1 MQQQPQPQN
10 PLDEFNQFF
19 AQILTQPPV
28 DEGSFAFAKR
38 VISERGIAILNMTDA
53 PIQVKEEIVVKLLFL
68 SPNDDVL
75 LFCMGNLYIGINIF
89 RAIMWLRMAHERNKE
104 NVVAAV
110 ALIKALFESGCGK
123 TVFPLVDDLFAK
135 FPKIKEMYMNNAEFL
150 GIYSRCNFQQL
161 KYENG
166 IPSLKKLISMSP
178 LSKARTPAEKEAAW
192 ANHHDIGY
200 VYCAVG
206 EIDLAIEHTRIAT
219 KLAKDFA
226 LDLGKQLLSFQNL
239 VCYLEYRYT
248 DHDAVYQ
255 EHVKINDYYVDRP
268 DYFGKNGSKD
278 EKKNGEKNG
287 EKIRIGYVSSDYLD
301 HPVSNFIL
309 PILEN
314 HSREIFEIYLFA
326 NQKEIK
332 DLFTDLEKRGIAK
345 IHFILEKTDLEV
357 AKLVHRLGIDI
368 LVDLNG
374 HTVSNRLGIFSYHP
388 APVQMSYLGY
398 PNTTGLKSIQYR
410 LTDGVADPLE
420 SVQKYSE
427 TLVRLPRCF
436 LLYKSIHQAKPTVPR
451 KTRADRIVLA
461 ALNKE
466 NKNSP
471 YVLAAWA
478 KIMAACPQAILLI
491 KLESFDNNAERTAF
505 YSTQLSVDPKRL
517 LIVNKM
523 QNHDYNRAFTMFD
536 ILLDPFPYSGTT
548 TSCNALY
555 NSVPIVTLRHRD
567 YHAHSVTA
575 SILTHCGAGEL
586 VADTE
591 DEYIAKVVEL
601 VNSPDRIDAYKSNL
615 GKQFAAMMNP
625 RDFMVDYE
633 AALQGMV

>member
-1 MQQQPQPQN
+1 MQQQQQN
-10 PLDEFNQFF
+10 PLEEFNTLF

-38 VISERGIAILNMTDA
+38 ALSERGIAIVNVVDA
-53 PIQVKEEIVVKLLFL
+53 PLQIKEEILTKLLFF

-75 LFCMGNLYIGINIF
+75 LFCMGNLYMGINIF

-123 TVFPLVDDLFAK
+123 TVFTWVDDLFAK
-135 FPKIKEMYMNNAEFL
+135 FPRIKEMYMNHADFL
-150 GIYSRCNFQQL
+150 GVYSRCNFQQL
-161 KYENG
+161 NYENG
-166 IPSLKKLISMSP
+166 IPSLKKLISMTP
-178 LSKARTPAEKEAAW
+178 LSKVRTSVEKETAW

-219 KLAKDFA
+219 RLAKDYV
-226 LDLGKQLLSFQNL
+226 LDLGKQLFSFQNL
-239 VCYLEYRYT
+239 ICYLEYRYT
-248 DHDAVYQ
+248 DHDTVYQ
-255 EHVKINDYYVDRP
+255 EHLKINDYYADRP
-268 DYFGKNGSKD
+268 DYFGQVS
-278 EKKNGEKNG
+278 KKNDPKNEENNG
-287 EKIRIGYVSSDYLD
+287 QKIRIGYVSSDYLD

-314 HSREIFEIYLFA
+314 HSRETFDIYLFA

-332 DLFTDLEKRGIAK
+332 DLFTQLEKRGIAK
-345 IHFILEKTDLEV
+345 IHYILEKTDIEV
-357 AKLVHRLGIDI
+357 AKLIHRLGIDI

-374 HTVSNRLGIFSYHP
+374 HTVSNRLGIFRYHP

-410 LTDGVADPLE
+410 LTDEVADPIG

-436 LLYKSIHQAKPTVPR
+436 LLYKSIHQTKPTVPR

-505 YSTQLSVDPKRL
+505 YSTQLAVDPKRL

-523 QNHDYNRAFTMFD
+523 QNHDYNRAFTLFD

-555 NSVPIVTLRHRD
+555 NSVPIVTMRHRD

-591 DEYIAKVVEL
+591 EDYISKVVDL
-601 VNSPDRIDAYKSNL
+601 VHSPDRIDAYKSNL
-615 GKQFAAMMNP
+615 GKQFVAMMNP
-625 RDFMVDYE
+625 GEFMVDYE
-633 AALQGMV
+633 AALRGLI

>member
-1 MQQQPQPQN
+1 MQQQN
-10 PLDEFNQFF
+10 PVDEFNTLF

-28 DEGSFAFAKR
+28 DEGSFSFAKR
-38 VISERGIAILNMTDA
+38 ALSERGIAIVNSVDA
-53 PIQVKEEIVVKLLFL
+53 PIQVKEEILVKLLFL

-75 LFCMGNLYIGINIF
+75 LFCMGNLYMGINIF

-104 NVVAAV
+104 NIVAAV

-123 TVFPLVDDLFAK
+123 TVFPFVDDLFAK
-135 FPKIKEMYMNNAEFL
+135 FPRIAEKYMNHPEFL
-150 GIYSRCNFQQL
+150 GVYSRCNFQQL

-178 LSKARTPAEKEAAW
+178 LSKVRTPAEKEAAW
-192 ANHHDIGY
+192 ANHHDIGF

-206 EIDLAIEHTRIAT
+206 EVDLAIEHTRIAT
-219 KLAKDFA
+219 TLARDYSF
-226 LDLGKQLLSFQNL
+226 DLGKQLLSFQNL
-239 VCYLEYRYT
+239 LCYLEYRYT

-255 EHVKINDYYVDRP
+255 EHLKINDYYVDRP
-268 DYFGKNGSKD
+268 NYFGKVSK
-278 EKKNGEKNG
+278 KKNQ
-287 EKIRIGYVSSDYLD
+287 KIRIGYVSSDYLD

-314 HSREIFEIYLFA
+314 HSRETFDIYLFA

-332 DLFTDLEKRGIAK
+332 DLFRQLERSGIAK
-345 IHFILEKTDLEV
+345 IHFILEKTDVEV
-357 AKLVHRLGIDI
+357 AKLVHNLGIDI

-374 HTVSNRLGIFSYHP
+374 HPVSNRRGIFSYHP
-388 APVQMSYLGY
+388 APIQISYLGY

-436 LLYKSIHQAKPTVPR
+436 LLYKSIHLTKPTVPR

-471 YVLAAWA
+471 YVLAAWS

-505 YSTQLSVDPKRL
+505 YSKQLDVNPKRL

-591 DEYIAKVVEL
+591 EEYIAKVVDL

-633 AALQGMV
+633 AALLALKN